1 MNALTHNDIPLPE
14 GHEQEL
20 RTEGLNTS
28 AIHAIGDAGI
38 SLNSVTKRYGD
49 STVVDEIDLVIEPGE
64 FMTFLGPS
72 GSGKTTTLNMIA
84 GFTSVTEGLLH
95 IYGKPV
101 AKLPPHKRD
110 IGMVFQNYALFP
122 HKTVAENIAYP
133 LQRRKLSKAAQ
144 KEKVAAALGMVR
156 MSDFG
161 DRYPSELS
169 GGQQQRVAL
178 ARALV
183 YEPRVLLMDEPLGAL
198 DKKLREWLQT
208 EIKRIHREV
217 GSTFVYVTHDQ
228 EEALSMSDRI
238 AVFNNG
244 RIEQVGTSEDLYEAP
259 QTLFV
264 GRFLGES
271 TVLLGTGIAVGD
283 RQTAIEIAGHRVVA
297 DGQSVHEN
305 LAILIRPENLR
316 LESAGTPRGES
327 QNSIP
332 VTILD
337 VTYLGAS
344 RRYTVKLPDGTEG
357 AVRLGQDARIH
368 NRGDNVAMMWDI
380 SSGVLLVDTGEAGES
395 AT

>member
-1 MNALTHNDIPLPE
+1 MTHNEIPVPE

-38 SLNSVTKRYGD
+38 SLNSVTKRYGE

-133 LQRRKLSKAAQ
+133 LQRRKLSKEVQ

-156 MSDFG
+156 MGDFG

-183 YEPRVLLMDEPLGAL
+183 YEPRVLLTDEPLGAL
-198 DKKLREWLQT
+198 DEKLREWLQT

-244 RIEQVGTSEDLYEAP
+244 KIEQVGTSEDLYEAP

-271 TVLLGTGIAVGD
+271 TVLLGTGIKVGE
-283 RQTAIEIAGHRVVA
+283 RHTAIEVAGHRVVA
-297 DGQSVHEN
+297 DGQSVHED

-316 LESAGTPRGES
+316 LESIGTVATES

-344 RRYTVKLPDGTEG
+344 RRYTVRLPDGSEG

-368 NRGDNVAMMWDI
+368 NRGDEVAMMWEI
-380 SSGVLLVDTGEAGES
+380 PSGVLLVNTGEAGES

>member
-1 MNALTHNDIPLPE
+1 MSGQIPHIE
-14 GHEQEL
+14 GQHEQEL
-20 RTEGLNTS
+20 RKEGLSTS
-28 AIHAIGDAGI
+28 VISTIGEAGI
-38 SLNSVTKRYGD
+38 SLKSVTKRYGQKA
-49 STVVDEIDLVIEPGE
+49 VVDDIDLVIEPGE

-84 GFTSVTEGLLH
+84 GFTSVSEGMLH
-95 IYGKPV
+95 IYGNPV

-133 LQRRKLSKAAQ
+133 LQRRKIGKEQQ
-144 KEKVAAALGMVR
+144 KRMISDALGMVR
-156 MSDFG
+156 MTEYG

-198 DKKLREWLQT
+198 DKKLREWLQA

-244 RIEQVGTSEDLYEAP
+244 KIEQVGSAEELYERP

-271 TVLLGTGIAVGD
+271 TVLLGKGSQAGAGVTHIDV
-283 RQTAIEIAGHRVVA
+283 AGHRVSA
-297 DGQSVHEN
+297 EGHRDASD
-305 LAILIRPENLR
+305 LAILVRPENLR
-316 LESAGTPRGES
+316 LEADGTAPGEGE
-327 QNSIP
+327 NMVP
-332 VTILD
+332 VTIAE

-344 RRYTVKLPDGTEG
+344 RRYTVELPDGTEG
-357 AVRLGQDARIH
+357 SVRVSHARRSFE
-368 NRGDNVAMMWDI
+368 RGDRAAMLWAVG
-380 SSGVLLVDTGEAGES
+380 SGVLLVDTGEAGES
-395 AT
+395 TT

>member
-1 MNALTHNDIPLPE
+1 MTHNEIPVPD

-20 RTEGLNTS
+20 RAEGLNTS
-28 AIHAIGDAGI
+28 VIHQIGEAGI
-38 SLNSVTKRYGD
+38 SLNQVTKRYGEN
-49 STVVDEIDLVIEPGE
+49 TVVDEIDLVIEPGE

-84 GFTSVTEGLLH
+84 GFTSVTEGHLH

-133 LQRRKLSKAAQ
+133 LQRRKLGKEQQ
-144 KEKVAAALGMVR
+144 KKMVSDALAMVR
-156 MSDFG
+156 MGEYG

-198 DKKLREWLQT
+198 DKKLREWLQG

-271 TVLLGTGIAVGD
+271 TVLLGKGVKDGD
-283 RQTAIEIAGHRVVA
+283 RRTAIEVAGHRVVA
-297 DGQSVHEN
+297 DGQSSHED

-316 LESAGTPRGES
+316 LETAGTPVGENE
-327 QNSIP
+327 NSIP
-332 VTILD
+332 VTITD

-344 RRYTVKLPDGTEG
+344 RRYTVRLPDGTEG
-357 AVRLGQDARIH
+357 AVRLGQEARIH
-368 NRGDNVAMMWDI
+368 NRGDEVAMMWSI
-380 SSGVLLVDTGEAGES
+380 PSGVLLVDTGEAGES
-395 AT
+395 TT

>member
-1 MNALTHNDIPLPE
+1 MSGQIPHIE
-14 GHEQEL
+14 GQHEQEL
-20 RTEGLNTS
+20 RKEGLSTS
-28 AIHAIGDAGI
+28 VISTIGEAGI
-38 SLNSVTKRYGD
+38 SLKSVTKRYGQKA
-49 STVVDEIDLVIEPGE
+49 VVDDIDLVIEPGE

-72 GSGKTTTLNMIA
+72 GSCKTTTLNMIA
-84 GFTSVTEGLLH
+84 GFTSVSEGMLH
-95 IYGKPV
+95 IYGNPV

-133 LQRRKLSKAAQ
+133 LQRRKIGKEQQ
-144 KEKVAAALGMVR
+144 KRMISDAPGMVR
-156 MSDFG
+156 MTEYG

-198 DKKLREWLQT
+198 DKKLREWLQA

-244 RIEQVGTSEDLYEAP
+244 KIEQVGSAEELYERP

-271 TVLLGTGIAVGD
+271 TVLLGKGAQAGEGVTHIDV
-283 RQTAIEIAGHRVVA
+283 AGHRVSA
-297 DGQSVHEN
+297 EGHRDASD
-305 LAILIRPENLR
+305 LAILVRPENLR
-316 LESAGTPRGES
+316 LEADGTAPGEGE
-327 QNSIP
+327 NMVP
-332 VTILD
+332 VTIAE

-344 RRYTVKLPDGTEG
+344 RRYTVELPDGTEG
-357 AVRLGQDARIH
+357 SVRVSHARRSFE
-368 NRGDNVAMMWDI
+368 RGDRAAMLWTVG
-380 SSGVLLVDTGEAGES
+380 SGVLLVDTGEAGES
-395 AT
+395 TT

>member
-1 MNALTHNDIPLPE
+1 MSGQIPHIE
-14 GHEQEL
+14 GQHEQEL
-20 RTEGLNTS
+20 RKEGLSTS
-28 AIHAIGDAGI
+28 VISTIGEAGI
-38 SLNSVTKRYGD
+38 SLKSVTKRYGQKA
-49 STVVDEIDLVIEPGE
+49 VVDDIDLVIEPGE

-84 GFTSVTEGLLH
+84 GFTSVSEGMLH
-95 IYGKPV
+95 IYGNPV

-133 LQRRKLSKAAQ
+133 LQRRKIGKEQQ
-144 KEKVAAALGMVR
+144 KRMISDALGMVR
-156 MSDFG
+156 MTEYG

-198 DKKLREWLQT
+198 DKKLREWLQA

-244 RIEQVGTSEDLYEAP
+244 KIEQVGSAEELYERP

-271 TVLLGTGIAVGD
+271 TVLLGKGSQAGGGVTHIDV
-283 RQTAIEIAGHRVVA
+283 AGHRVSA
-297 DGQSVHEN
+297 EGHRDASD
-305 LAILIRPENLR
+305 LAILVRPENLR
-316 LESAGTPRGES
+316 LEADGTAPGEGE
-327 QNSIP
+327 NMVP
-332 VTILD
+332 VTIAE

-344 RRYTVKLPDGTEG
+344 RRYTVELPDGTEG
-357 AVRLGQDARIH
+357 SVRVSHARRSFE
-368 NRGDNVAMMWDI
+368 RGDRAAMLWAVG
-380 SSGVLLVDTGEAGES
+380 SGVLLVDTGEAGES
-395 AT
+395 TT

>member
-1 MNALTHNDIPLPE
+1 MSGQIPHIE
-14 GHEQEL
+14 GQHEQEL
-20 RTEGLNTS
+20 RKEGLSTS
-28 AIHAIGDAGI
+28 VISTIGEAGI
-38 SLNSVTKRYGD
+38 SLKSVTKRYGQKA
-49 STVVDEIDLVIEPGE
+49 VVDDIDLVIEPGE

-72 GSGKTTTLNMIA
+72 GSCKTTTLNMIA
-84 GFTSVTEGLLH
+84 GFTSVSEGMLH
-95 IYGKPV
+95 IYGNPV

-133 LQRRKLSKAAQ
+133 LQRRKIGKEQQ
-144 KEKVAAALGMVR
+144 KRMISDALGMVR
-156 MSDFG
+156 MTEYG

-198 DKKLREWLQT
+198 DKKLREWLQA

-244 RIEQVGTSEDLYEAP
+244 KIEQVGSAEELYERP

-271 TVLLGTGIAVGD
+271 TVLLGKGAQAGEGVTHIDV
-283 RQTAIEIAGHRVVA
+283 AGHRVSA
-297 DGQSVHEN
+297 EGHRDASD
-305 LAILIRPENLR
+305 LAILVRPENLR
-316 LESAGTPRGES
+316 LEADGTAPGEGE
-327 QNSIP
+327 NMVP
-332 VTILD
+332 VTIAE

-344 RRYTVKLPDGTEG
+344 RRYTVELPDGTEG
-357 AVRLGQDARIH
+357 SVRVSHARRSFE
-368 NRGDNVAMMWDI
+368 RGDRAAMLWAVG
-380 SSGVLLVDTGEAGES
+380 SGVLLVDTGEAGES
-395 AT
+395 TT

>member
-1 MNALTHNDIPLPE
+1 MNAHTPTEIPLPE

-20 RTEGLNTS
+20 RAEGLNTT
-28 AIHAIGDAGI
+28 AIHQIGEAGI
-38 SLNSVTKRYGD
+38 SLKQVTKRYGEN
-49 STVVDEIDLVIEPGE
+49 TVVDEIDLVIEPGE

-84 GFTSVTEGLLH
+84 GFTSVTEGMLH

-133 LQRRKLSKAAQ
+133 LQRRKLSKADR
-144 KEKVAAALGMVR
+144 ERMVAEALAMVR
-156 MSDFG
+156 MGEYG

-198 DKKLREWLQT
+198 DKKLREWLQG

-244 RIEQVGTSEDLYEAP
+244 RIEQVGTAEDLYEAP

-271 TVLLGTGIAVGD
+271 TVLLGTGTPDGD
-283 RQTAIEIAGHRVVA
+283 RRTALDVAGHRVVA
-297 DGQSVHEN
+297 NGHSRFED

-316 LESAGTPRGES
+316 LEPAGTQPS
-327 QNSIP
+327 DQQNAIP
-332 VTILD
+332 VEITD

-344 RRYTVKLPDGTEG
+344 RRYSVLLPDGSEG
-357 AVRLGQDARIH
+357 AVRLGQDSRIH
-368 NRGDNVAMMWDI
+368 NRGDRVTMMWEI

>member
-1 MNALTHNDIPLPE
+1 MTHNDIPVPE

-38 SLNSVTKRYGD
+38 SLNSVTKRYGE

-84 GFTSVTEGLLH
+84 GFTSVSEGLLH

-133 LQRRKLSKAAQ
+133 LQRRKLSKTVQ
-144 KEKVAAALGMVR
+144 QEKVAAALGMVR
-156 MSDFG
+156 MGDFG

-244 RIEQVGTSEDLYEAP
+244 KIEQVGTSEDLYEAP

-271 TVLLGTGIAVGD
+271 TVLLGTGIKVGE
-283 RQTAIEIAGHRVVA
+283 RHTAIEVAGHRVVA
-297 DGQSVHEN
+297 DGQSVHDD

-316 LESAGTPRGES
+316 LESAGTVPTES
-327 QNSIP
+327 QNTIP
-332 VTILD
+332 VTIID

-344 RRYTVKLPDGTEG
+344 RRYTVRLPDGSEG

-368 NRGDNVAMMWDI
+368 NRGDEVAMMWEI
-380 SSGVLLVDTGEAGES
+380 PSGVLLVNTGEAGES

>member
-1 MNALTHNDIPLPE
+1 MTHSDIPVPD
-14 GHEQEL
+14 GHEQDL
-20 RTEGLNTS
+20 RAEGLNTQS
-28 AIHAIGDAGI
+28 IHAIGEAGI
-38 SLNSVTKRYGD
+38 SLSQVTKRYGD
-49 STVVDEIDLVIEPGE
+49 TAVVRDVDLVIEPGE

-133 LQRRKLSKAAQ
+133 LQRRKLSKSAQ
-144 KEKVAAALGMVR
+144 QEKVATALGMVR
-156 MSDFG
+156 MGDFG

-271 TVLLGTGIAVGD
+271 TVLLGQGSAVGD
-283 RQTAIEIAGHRVVA
+283 KQTAISVAGHTVVA
-297 DGQSVHEN
+297 DGQSQHED

-316 LESAGTPRGES
+316 LEPIGTVPGS
-327 QNSIP
+327 HQNAVP

-344 RRYTVKLPDGTEG
+344 RRYSVQLPDGTHG

-368 NRGDNVAMMWDI
+368 NRGDEVAMVWDI

>member
-1 MNALTHNDIPLPE
+1 MSDLTPKIA
-14 GHEQEL
+14 GQHEEEL
-20 RTEGLNTS
+20 RNEGLNTS
-28 AIHAIGDAGI
+28 AISLIGEAGI
-38 SLNSVTKRYGD
+38 SLTNVTKRYGKKA
-49 STVVDEIDLVIEPGE
+49 VVDDIDLVIEPGE

-84 GFTSVTEGLLH
+84 GFTMVSEGMLH
-95 IYGKPV
+95 IYGNPV

-122 HKTVAENIAYP
+122 HKTVSENIAYP
-133 LQRRKLSKAAQ
+133 LQRRKIAKPEQQRMIAD
-144 KEKVAAALGMVR
+144 ALGMVR
-156 MSDFG
+156 MTDYG

-198 DKKLREWLQT
+198 DKKLREWLQA

-244 RIEQVGTSEDLYEAP
+244 KIEQVGGAEELYESP
-259 QTLFV
+259 KTLFV

-271 TVLLGTGIAVGD
+271 TVLLGKGKQVGD
-283 RQTAIEIAGHRVVA
+283 SLTEIDVAGNTV
-297 DGQSVHEN
+297 
-305 LAILIRPENLR
+305 LANGTKPETDLAVLVRPEYLR
-316 LESAGTPRGES
+316 LESPGAQAGEGE
-327 QNSIP
+327 NTIP
-332 VTILD
+332 VTISE
-337 VTYLGAS
+337 VTYLGSS
-344 RRYTVKLPDGTEG
+344 RRYTVTLPDGSEG
-357 AVRLGQDARIH
+357 AVRVSHSRHTFD
-368 NRGDNVAMMWDI
+368 RGEQASMIWAI
-380 SSGVLLVDTGEAGES
+380 EAGVLLTNSGES
-395 AT
+395 GESTT